1 MDWFLY
7 GNGLRLER
15 VKKENI
21 SWRKRKAIMVL
32 SGHKKR
38 FSKNRRDENWLP
50 NMKQK
55 SFLPNFSR
63 KKTIL

>member
-32 SGHKKR
+32 FWHKKR
-38 FSKNRRDENWLP
+38 FSKNRM
-50 NMKQK
+50 MKTGCQ
-55 SFLPNFSR
+55 
-63 KKTIL
+63 I